1 MPQQKSHPKLRS
13 VFFHHEELRPHWGL
27 LLFAAIYMAL
37 QTVVAS
43 PLEHMLSAW
52 NGRSHILT
60 PGHLVGREV
69 MQCAV
74 LLIST
79 VLMAKIEGRRIAE
92 YGFSGNAA
100 WIRFCWGLLSGF
112 AALSI
117 LVGALWRLH
126 LLVFDRVGLHGADA
140 LKFALAWAATLFIAC
155 FYEVVLLRGYLQFT
169 LVRGIGFWFAALIL
183 SLLYSFWLGEGRA
196 GLLYIG
202 NGFSLNMFLFLSLW
216 YTGSFWWGVGFLAAW
231 DWAQIYFFGVADSGF
246 AAEGHLLSMH
256 TTGSILWSGGA
267 IGPEGSLLISPLMLL
282 LSVSMWYAG
291 GAETGQEV
299 LRLSRPGSRKRQ
311 LTRASRNPSVRSD
324 RPRCRTFLKK

>member
-1 MPQQKSHPKLRS
+1 MSRSVRNRLEQLMPQQKSHPKLRS

-92 YGFSGNAA
+92 YGFGGNAA

-117 LVGALWRLH
+117 LVGALWR
-126 LLVFDRVGLHGADA
+126 
-140 LKFALAWAATLFIAC
+140 
-155 FYEVVLLRGYLQFT
+155 
-169 LVRGIGFWFAALIL
+169 
-183 SLLYSFWLGEGRA
+183 
-196 GLLYIG
+196 
-202 NGFSLNMFLFLSLW
+202 
-216 YTGSFWWGVGFLAAW
+216 
-231 DWAQIYFFGVADSGF
+231 
-246 AAEGHLLSMH
+246 
-256 TTGSILWSGGA
+256 
-267 IGPEGSLLISPLMLL
+267 
-282 LSVSMWYAG
+282 
-291 GAETGQEV
+291 
-299 LRLSRPGSRKRQ
+299 
-311 LTRASRNPSVRSD
+311 
-324 RPRCRTFLKK
+324 